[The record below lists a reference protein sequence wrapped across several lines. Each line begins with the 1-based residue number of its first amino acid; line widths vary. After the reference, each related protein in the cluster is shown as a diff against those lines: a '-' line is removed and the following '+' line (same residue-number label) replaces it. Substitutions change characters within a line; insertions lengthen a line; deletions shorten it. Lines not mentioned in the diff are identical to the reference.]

1 MNKPLNP
8 TQQRVKALLEEAKQ
22 LSETPAFNEN
32 DGFTLNLLWSYP
44 DPDAEKGHT
53 AYGAVNGD
61 VKNIVALMAKNMS
74 ISKSYRI
81 SVLMAISH
89 LFIAH
94 PELIQHDNGTND

>member
-8 TQQRVKALLEEAKQ
+8 TQLRVKALLEEAKQ

-32 DGFTLNLLWSYP
+32 DDFTLHLLWSYP
-44 DPDAEKGHT
+44 DPDAEKGLIT
-53 AYGAVNGD
+53 NGMINGD
-61 VKNIVALMAKNMS
+61 FNANAALMAKNMS

-94 PELIQHDNGTND
+94 PELIQKENGTDD

>member
-22 LSETPAFNEN
+22 LSETPEFNEN
-32 DGFTLNLLWSYP
+32 DDFTLNLLWSYP

-53 AYGAVNGD
+53 AYSAVKGD
-61 VKNIVALMAKNMS
+61 VNNIVVLMAKNMS
-74 ISKSYRI
+74 FSMSYRI
-81 SVLMAISH
+81 AVLMAISH

-94 PELIQHDNGTND
+94 PELIQNENGTDD